1 MYMWQFHASF
11 SFANAPAVVGY
22 VSDVF
27 YRCLIWEIPLS
38 KVTQKNT
45 VFYDLRRR
53 PYISEFS
60 LFHGLWFLK
69 ILMGQAVTQL
79 CMYGKHSSHLRLL
92 CSSMINLFA
101 YKRWN
106 RFDGKRL
113 ICKGQILLIATVR
126 KLWRNK
132 LWKDWEFSE
141 WIWLEKRIIIHWKRW
156 KTTYQKRCGKSY
168 AFSLTSTKMLDEQQ
182 LIILKLRETE
192 DTDICNLL

>member
-1 MYMWQFHASF
+1 MKIDESKSFLFAWQIKSSWVFFFLEGGKLMYMWQFHASF

-69 ILMGQAVTQL
+69 ILMGQAVTQF

-92 CSSMINLFA
+92 CSSMII
-101 YKRWN
+101 Y
-106 RFDGKRL
+106 
-113 ICKGQILLIATVR
+113 LLI
-126 KLWRNK
+126 
-132 LWKDWEFSE
+132 KDE
-141 WIWLEKRIIIHWKRW
+141 ID
-156 KTTYQKRCGKSY
+156 
-168 AFSLTSTKMLDEQQ
+168 LTGRGWFVKG
-182 LIILKLRETE
+182 RFY
-192 DTDICNLL
+192 